1 MLKVSGR
8 SDIFLKLEIFKKIL
22 AIPIIIIG
30 IFLGIKIMIAGMF
43 LNTLLAYYL
52 NSHWSGRFIGYSFK
66 DQVVDILP
74 SFGLSMIMGVGVFI
88 LGRVLPFSTLWIL
101 ITQIIVGAVF
111 IYMFCEL
118 TKFRDYIYIKELL
131 VEKIR
136 EIRKK

>member
-1 MLKVSGR
+1 
-8 SDIFLKLEIFKKIL
+8 
-22 AIPIIIIG
+22 
-30 IFLGIKIMIAGMF
+30 
-43 LNTLLAYYL
+43 
-52 NSHWSGRFIGYSFK
+52 
-66 DQVVDILP
+66 
-74 SFGLSMIMGVGVFI
+74 MIMGVGVFI